1 VAPGRKAIGGRAAV
15 RIRPIVGYPVGRA
28 PSAEAGRCA
37 AIGPRARRQEEP
49 ASRWRTSRSIVER
62 LDHARILIYS
72 HDSFGLGH
80 LRRCRAIAHAIVD
93 RYKGVSVLILS
104 GSPIIGSFDF
114 LPRVDFV
121 RIPGVVKL
129 HNGEYQS
136 LGLHIDLDQTMAI
149 RAAIIQKTA
158 ESFRPNLFLVDKEP
172 LGLKGEVL
180 PTLKMLKSRG
190 ATLVLGLRD
199 IMDEP
204 RLLLREWKRKKVLP
218 ALEHLY
224 DDIWVYGLESFA
236 DPLQSVACP
245 AAVRS
250 KMIYTG
256 YLRRALPHL
265 KTAEPPARRDPY
277 VLVTVGGGDDGM
289 AALDWVLAAY
299 EEDPTIAL
307 PAVIVTG
314 PFMAAEEQRRVRE
327 RAERLR
333 RVEVLTFDTHLEL
346 LMERAAGVVAMAGYN
361 TFCEIL
367 SFDKR
372 AILVPRV
379 LPRREQ
385 VMRAMRAATLGLA
398 HALDPEGPRDAA
410 LMIAALH
417 DLHRQPLPSECN
429 ASGMLNGLD
438 VITDLVAERVGR
450 PATRRER
457 AIAAQV

>member
-1 VAPGRKAIGGRAAV
+1 
-15 RIRPIVGYPVGRA
+15 
-28 PSAEAGRCA
+28 
-37 AIGPRARRQEEP
+37 
-49 ASRWRTSRSIVER
+49 VER
-62 LDHARILIYS
+62 LDNARILIYS

-121 RIPGVVKL
+121 RIPGVIKL
-129 HNGEYQS
+129 TSGEYQS

-149 RAAIIQKTA
+149 RAAIIQQTA
-158 ESFRPNLFLVDKEP
+158 ESFRPDLLLVDKEP
-172 LGLKGEVL
+172 LGLRGEVV
-180 PTLKMLKSRG
+180 PTLKMLKGRG
-190 ATLVLGLRD
+190 TRLVLGLRD

-204 RLLLREWKRKKVLP
+204 TLLLREWKRKKCLP

-224 DDIWVYGLESFA
+224 DEIWVYGLEGFA
-236 DPLQSVACP
+236 DPLQGVACP
-245 AAVRS
+245 AAVRA

-256 YLRRALPHL
+256 YLRRAVPRLTRP
-265 KTAEPPARRDPY
+265 EPPPRREPY

-289 AALDWVLAAY
+289 AVIDWVLSAY
-299 EEDPTIAL
+299 EADPGIPL
-307 PAVIVTG
+307 GAVIVTG
-314 PFMAAEEQRRVRE
+314 PFMAPERQRHFRE

-333 RVEVLTFDTHLEL
+333 GIEVLTFDTHLEL
-346 LMERAAGVVAMAGYN
+346 LMERAIGVVAMAGYN

-367 SFDKR
+367 SLDKR

-385 VMRAMRAATLGLA
+385 VMRAMRAASFELA
-398 HALDPEGPRDAA
+398 QALDPEGPRDPGA
-410 LMIAALH
+410 MIAALRGIE
-417 DLHRQPLPSECN
+417 DQPAPSERG
-429 ASGMLNGLD
+429 ASAMLNGLG

-450 PATRRER
+450 PARRVR
-457 AIAAQV
+457 AVAAQR

>member
-1 VAPGRKAIGGRAAV
+1 M
-15 RIRPIVGYPVGRA
+15 
-28 PSAEAGRCA
+28 
-37 AIGPRARRQEEP
+37 
-49 ASRWRTSRSIVER
+49 ER
-62 LDHARILIYS
+62 LDNARILIYS

-149 RAAIIQKTA
+149 RAAIIKQTA
-158 ESFRPNLFLVDKEP
+158 ESFRPDLFLVDKEP

-180 PTLKMLKSRG
+180 PTLNLLKGRG
-190 ATLVLGLRD
+190 TRLVLGLRD

-204 RLLLREWKRKKVLP
+204 ALLLREWKRKKVLP

-224 DDIWVYGLESFA
+224 DEIWVYGLAHFA
-236 DPLQSVACP
+236 DPLQGVACP

-256 YLRRALPHL
+256 YLRRAVPSL
-265 KTAEPPARRDPY
+265 KKTEPPARRGPY

-289 AALDWVLAAY
+289 AVLDWVLAAY
-299 EEDPTIAL
+299 ERDPRIPLA
-307 PAVIVTG
+307 AVIVTG
-314 PFMAAEEQRRVRE
+314 PFMAPEQQRHFRE
-327 RAERLR
+327 RAEKIKRI
-333 RVEVLTFDTHLEL
+333 EMITFDAHLEL
-346 LMERAAGVVAMAGYN
+346 LMERAVGVVSMAGYN

-367 SFDKR
+367 SLDKR
-372 AILVPRV
+372 AILIPRV

-385 VMRAMRAATLGLA
+385 VMRANRAASLELA
-398 HALDPEGPRDAA
+398 QMLDPEGPHDPALMMAA
-410 LMIAALH
+410 LRNLH
-417 DLHRQPLPSECN
+417 AQPLPSERR
-429 ASGMLNGLD
+429 SEDMLNGLS

-450 PATRRER
+450 PARRR
-457 AIAAQV
+457 AVAAQR

>member
-1 VAPGRKAIGGRAAV
+1 
-15 RIRPIVGYPVGRA
+15 
-28 PSAEAGRCA
+28 
-37 AIGPRARRQEEP
+37 
-49 ASRWRTSRSIVER
+49 VER
-62 LDHARILIYS
+62 LDNARILIYS

-93 RYKGVSVLILS
+93 RFKGVSVLILS

-149 RAAIIQKTA
+149 RAAIIEQTA
-158 ESFRPNLFLVDKEP
+158 ETFRPDLFLVDKEP
-172 LGLKGEVL
+172 LGLNGEVAR
-180 PTLKMLKSRG
+180 TLKMLKARG

-204 RLLLREWKRKKVLP
+204 ALLLREWKRKKVLP

-224 DDIWVYGLESFA
+224 DEIWVYGLAGFA
-236 DPLQSVACP
+236 DPLHGVACP
-245 AAVRS
+245 ASVRA

-256 YLRRALPHL
+256 YLRRAVPHL
-265 KTAEPPARRDPY
+265 ETSEPPVSRDPY

-289 AALDWVLAAY
+289 AVLDWVLAAY
-299 EEDPTIAL
+299 EHDATIPL
-307 PAVIVTG
+307 GAVIVTG
-314 PFMAAEEQRRVRE
+314 PFMAAEQQRHFRE
-327 RAERLR
+327 RAERLGR
-333 RVEVLTFDTHLEL
+333 IEVLTFDAHLEI
-346 LMERAAGVVAMAGYN
+346 LMEHAVGVVAMAGYN

-367 SFDKR
+367 SLDKR

-385 VMRAMRAATLGLA
+385 VMRAVRAAAFELA
-398 HALDPEGPRDAA
+398 HTLDPERPHEPA

-417 DLHRQPLPSECN
+417 KLREQPAPSQRGAER
-429 ASGMLNGLD
+429 MLNGLD
-438 VITDLVAERVGR
+438 VITELVAERVGR
-450 PATRRER
+450 PVPRRER
-457 AIAAQV
+457 ALARFG

>member
-1 VAPGRKAIGGRAAV
+1 
-15 RIRPIVGYPVGRA
+15 
-28 PSAEAGRCA
+28 
-37 AIGPRARRQEEP
+37 
-49 ASRWRTSRSIVER
+49 VER
-62 LDHARILIYS
+62 LDNARILIYS

-121 RIPGVVKL
+121 RIPGVIKL
-129 HNGEYQS
+129 TSGEYQS

-149 RAAIIQKTA
+149 RAAIIQQTA
-158 ESFRPNLFLVDKEP
+158 ESFRPDLLLVDKEP
-172 LGLKGEVL
+172 LGLRGEVV
-180 PTLKMLKSRG
+180 PTLKMLKGRG
-190 ATLVLGLRD
+190 TRLVLGLRD

-204 RLLLREWKRKKVLP
+204 TLLLREWKRKKCLP

-224 DDIWVYGLESFA
+224 DEIWVYGLEGFA
-236 DPLQSVACP
+236 DPLQGVACP
-245 AAVRS
+245 AAVRA

-256 YLRRALPHL
+256 YLRRAVPRLTRP
-265 KTAEPPARRDPY
+265 EPPPRREPY

-289 AALDWVLAAY
+289 AVIDWVLSAY
-299 EEDPTIAL
+299 EADPGIPL
-307 PAVIVTG
+307 GAVIVTG
-314 PFMAAEEQRRVRE
+314 PFMAPERQRHFRE

-333 RVEVLTFDTHLEL
+333 GIEVLTFDTHLEL
-346 LMERAAGVVAMAGYN
+346 LMERAIGVVAMAGYN

-367 SFDKR
+367 SLDKR

-385 VMRAMRAATLGLA
+385 VMRAMRAASFELA
-398 HALDPEGPRDAA
+398 QALDPEGPRDPGA
-410 LMIAALH
+410 MIAAL
-417 DLHRQPLPSECN
+417 RGIEGQPAPSERG
-429 ASGMLNGLD
+429 ASAMLNGLG

-450 PATRRER
+450 PARRVR
-457 AIAAQV
+457 AVAAQR

>member
-1 VAPGRKAIGGRAAV
+1 
-15 RIRPIVGYPVGRA
+15 
-28 PSAEAGRCA
+28 
-37 AIGPRARRQEEP
+37 
-49 ASRWRTSRSIVER
+49 VER
-62 LDHARILIYS
+62 LDNARILIYS

-121 RIPGVVKL
+121 RIPGVIKL
-129 HNGEYQS
+129 TSGEYQS

-149 RAAIIQKTA
+149 RAAIIQQTA
-158 ESFRPNLFLVDKEP
+158 ESFRPDLLLVDKEP
-172 LGLKGEVL
+172 LGLRGEVV
-180 PTLKMLKSRG
+180 PTLKMLKGRG
-190 ATLVLGLRD
+190 TRLVLGLRD

-204 RLLLREWKRKKVLP
+204 TLLLREWKRQKCLP

-224 DDIWVYGLESFA
+224 DEIWVYGLEGFA
-236 DPLQSVACP
+236 DPLQGVACP
-245 AAVRS
+245 AAVRA

-256 YLRRALPHL
+256 YLRRAVPRLTRP
-265 KTAEPPARRDPY
+265 EPPPRREPY

-289 AALDWVLAAY
+289 AVIDWVLSAY
-299 EEDPTIAL
+299 EADPGIPL
-307 PAVIVTG
+307 GAVIVTG
-314 PFMAAEEQRRVRE
+314 PFMAPERQRHFRE

-333 RVEVLTFDTHLEL
+333 GIEVLTFDTHLEL
-346 LMERAAGVVAMAGYN
+346 LMERAIGVVAMAGYN

-367 SFDKR
+367 SLDKR

-385 VMRAMRAATLGLA
+385 VMRAMRAASFGLA
-398 HALDPEGPRDAA
+398 QALDPEGPRDPGA
-410 LMIAALH
+410 MIAALRGIQ
-417 DLHRQPLPSECN
+417 DQPAPSERG
-429 ASGMLNGLD
+429 ASAMLNGLG

-450 PATRRER
+450 PARRVR
-457 AIAAQV
+457 AVAAQR

>member
-1 VAPGRKAIGGRAAV
+1 M
-15 RIRPIVGYPVGRA
+15 
-28 PSAEAGRCA
+28 
-37 AIGPRARRQEEP
+37 
-49 ASRWRTSRSIVER
+49 ER
-62 LDHARILIYS
+62 LDNARILIYS

-93 RYKGVSVLILS
+93 RFKGVSVLILS

-149 RAAIIQKTA
+149 RAAIIEQTA
-158 ESFRPNLFLVDKEP
+158 ETFRPDLFLVDKEP
-172 LGLKGEVL
+172 LGLNGEVAR
-180 PTLKMLKSRG
+180 TLKILKARG
-190 ATLVLGLRD
+190 TTLILGLRD

-204 RLLLREWKRKKVLP
+204 ALLLREWKRKKVLP

-224 DDIWVYGLESFA
+224 DEIWVYGLAGFA
-236 DPLQSVACP
+236 DPLHGVACP
-245 AAVRS
+245 ASVRA

-256 YLRRALPHL
+256 YLRRAVPHL
-265 KTAEPPARRDPY
+265 ETSEPPVSRDPY

-289 AALDWVLAAY
+289 AVLDWVLAAY
-299 EEDPTIAL
+299 EHDATIPL
-307 PAVIVTG
+307 GAVIVTG
-314 PFMAAEEQRRVRE
+314 PFMAAEQQRHFRE
-327 RAERLR
+327 RAERLGR
-333 RVEVLTFDTHLEL
+333 IEVLTFDAHLEI
-346 LMERAAGVVAMAGYN
+346 LMEHAVGVVAMAGYN

-367 SFDKR
+367 SLDKR

-385 VMRAMRAATLGLA
+385 VMRAVRAAAFELA
-398 HALDPEGPRDAA
+398 HTLDPERPHEPA

-417 DLHRQPLPSECN
+417 KLREQPAPSQRG
-429 ASGMLNGLD
+429 AQRMLNGLD
-438 VITDLVAERVGR
+438 VITELVAERVGR
-450 PATRRER
+450 PVPRRER
-457 AIAAQV
+457 ALAQFG

>member
-1 VAPGRKAIGGRAAV
+1 
-15 RIRPIVGYPVGRA
+15 
-28 PSAEAGRCA
+28 
-37 AIGPRARRQEEP
+37 
-49 ASRWRTSRSIVER
+49 VER
-62 LDHARILIYS
+62 LDNARILIYS

-121 RIPGVVKL
+121 RIPGVIKL
-129 HNGEYQS
+129 TSGEYQS

-149 RAAIIQKTA
+149 RAAIIQQTA
-158 ESFRPNLFLVDKEP
+158 ESFRPDLLLVDKAP
-172 LGLKGEVL
+172 LGLRGEVV
-180 PTLKMLKSRG
+180 PTLKMLKGRG
-190 ATLVLGLRD
+190 TRLVLGLRD

-204 RLLLREWKRKKVLP
+204 TLLLREWKRKKCLP

-224 DDIWVYGLESFA
+224 DEIWVYGLEGFA
-236 DPLQSVACP
+236 DPLQGVACP
-245 AAVRS
+245 AAVRA

-256 YLRRALPHL
+256 YLRRAVPRLTRP
-265 KTAEPPARRDPY
+265 EPPPRREPY

-289 AALDWVLAAY
+289 AVIDWVLSAY
-299 EEDPTIAL
+299 EADPGIPL
-307 PAVIVTG
+307 GAVIVTG
-314 PFMAAEEQRRVRE
+314 PFMAPERQRHFRE

-333 RVEVLTFDTHLEL
+333 GIEVLTFDTHLEL
-346 LMERAAGVVAMAGYN
+346 LMERAIGVVAMAGYN

-367 SFDKR
+367 SLDKR

-385 VMRAMRAATLGLA
+385 VMRAMRAASFGLA
-398 HALDPEGPRDAA
+398 QALDPEGPRDPGA
-410 LMIAALH
+410 MIAALRGIQ
-417 DLHRQPLPSECN
+417 DQPAPSERG
-429 ASGMLNGLD
+429 ASAMLNGLG

-450 PATRRER
+450 PARRVR
-457 AIAAQV
+457 AVAAQR

>member
-1 VAPGRKAIGGRAAV
+1 M
-15 RIRPIVGYPVGRA
+15 
-28 PSAEAGRCA
+28 
-37 AIGPRARRQEEP
+37 
-49 ASRWRTSRSIVER
+49 ER
-62 LDHARILIYS
+62 LDNARILIYS

-93 RYKGVSVLILS
+93 RFKGVSVLILS

-149 RAAIIQKTA
+149 RAAIIEQTA
-158 ESFRPNLFLVDKEP
+158 ETFRPDLFLVDKEP
-172 LGLKGEVL
+172 LGLNGEVAR
-180 PTLKMLKSRG
+180 TLKILKARG
-190 ATLVLGLRD
+190 TTLVLGLRD

-204 RLLLREWKRKKVLP
+204 ALLLREWKRKKVLP

-224 DDIWVYGLESFA
+224 DEIWVYGLAGFA
-236 DPLQSVACP
+236 DPLHGVACP
-245 AAVRS
+245 ASVRA

-256 YLRRALPHL
+256 YLRRAVPHL
-265 KTAEPPARRDPY
+265 ETSEPPVSRDPY

-289 AALDWVLAAY
+289 AVLDWVLAAY
-299 EEDPTIAL
+299 EHDATIPL
-307 PAVIVTG
+307 GAVIVTG
-314 PFMAAEEQRRVRE
+314 PFMAAEQQRHFRE
-327 RAERLR
+327 RAERLGR
-333 RVEVLTFDTHLEL
+333 IEVLTFDAHLEI
-346 LMERAAGVVAMAGYN
+346 LMEHAVGVVAMAGYN

-367 SFDKR
+367 SLDKR

-385 VMRAMRAATLGLA
+385 VMRAVRAAAFELA
-398 HALDPEGPRDAA
+398 HTLDPERPHEPA

-417 DLHRQPLPSECN
+417 KLREQPAPSQRGAER
-429 ASGMLNGLD
+429 MLNGLD
-438 VITDLVAERVGR
+438 VITELVAERVGR
-450 PATRRER
+450 PVPRRER
-457 AIAAQV
+457 ALAQFG

>member
-1 VAPGRKAIGGRAAV
+1 M
-15 RIRPIVGYPVGRA
+15 
-28 PSAEAGRCA
+28 
-37 AIGPRARRQEEP
+37 
-49 ASRWRTSRSIVER
+49 ER
-62 LDHARILIYS
+62 LDNARILIYS

-93 RYKGVSVLILS
+93 RFKGVSVLILS

-149 RAAIIQKTA
+149 RAAIIEQTA
-158 ESFRPNLFLVDKEP
+158 ETFRPDLFLVDKEP
-172 LGLKGEVL
+172 LGLNGEVAR
-180 PTLKMLKSRG
+180 TLKMLKARG

-204 RLLLREWKRKKVLP
+204 ALLLREWKRKKVLP

-224 DDIWVYGLESFA
+224 DEIWVYGLAGFA
-236 DPLQSVACP
+236 DPLHGVACP
-245 AAVRS
+245 ASVRA

-256 YLRRALPHL
+256 YLRRAVPHL
-265 KTAEPPARRDPY
+265 ETSEPPVSRDPY

-289 AALDWVLAAY
+289 AVLDWVLAAY
-299 EEDPTIAL
+299 EHDATIPL
-307 PAVIVTG
+307 GAVIVTG
-314 PFMAAEEQRRVRE
+314 PFMAAEQQRHFRE
-327 RAERLR
+327 RAERLGR
-333 RVEVLTFDTHLEL
+333 IEVLTFDAHLEI
-346 LMERAAGVVAMAGYN
+346 LMEHAVGVVAMAGYN

-367 SFDKR
+367 SLDKR

-385 VMRAMRAATLGLA
+385 VMRAVRAAAFELA
-398 HALDPEGPRDAA
+398 HTLDPERPHEPA

-417 DLHRQPLPSECN
+417 KLREQPAPSQRGAER
-429 ASGMLNGLD
+429 MLNGLD
-438 VITDLVAERVGR
+438 VITGLVAERVGR
-450 PATRRER
+450 PVPRRER
-457 AIAAQV
+457 MLAARFG

>member
-1 VAPGRKAIGGRAAV
+1 
-15 RIRPIVGYPVGRA
+15 
-28 PSAEAGRCA
+28 
-37 AIGPRARRQEEP
+37 
-49 ASRWRTSRSIVER
+49 VER
-62 LDHARILIYS
+62 LDNARILIYS

-121 RIPGVVKL
+121 RIPGVIKL
-129 HNGEYQS
+129 TSGEYQS

-149 RAAIIQKTA
+149 RAAIIQQTA
-158 ESFRPNLFLVDKEP
+158 ESFRPDLLLVDKEP
-172 LGLKGEVL
+172 LGLRGEVV
-180 PTLKMLKSRG
+180 PTLKMLKGRG
-190 ATLVLGLRD
+190 TRLVLGLRD

-204 RLLLREWKRKKVLP
+204 TLLLREWKRKMCLP

-224 DDIWVYGLESFA
+224 DEIWVYGLEGFA
-236 DPLQSVACP
+236 DPLQGVACP
-245 AAVRS
+245 AAVRA

-256 YLRRALPHL
+256 YLRRAVPRLTRP
-265 KTAEPPARRDPY
+265 EPPPRREPY

-289 AALDWVLAAY
+289 AVIDWVLSAY
-299 EEDPTIAL
+299 EADPGIPL
-307 PAVIVTG
+307 GAVIVTG
-314 PFMAAEEQRRVRE
+314 PFMAPEQQRHFRE

-333 RVEVLTFDTHLEL
+333 GIEVLTFDTHLEL
-346 LMERAAGVVAMAGYN
+346 LMERAIGVVAMAGYN

-367 SFDKR
+367 SLDKR

-385 VMRAMRAATLGLA
+385 VMRAMRAASFELA
-398 HALDPEGPRDAA
+398 QALDPEGPRDPGA
-410 LMIAALH
+410 MIAALRGIE
-417 DLHRQPLPSECN
+417 DQPAPSERG
-429 ASGMLNGLD
+429 ASAMLNGLG

-450 PATRRER
+450 PARRVR
-457 AIAAQV
+457 AVAAQR